1 MLTIYAYFYTVV
13 LVNNL
18 VIAFFINA
26 FLQQGEILERRKAEL
41 TIAGEAVIHGREASF
56 DAAEVTGT
64 RTSLSGAMIARIR
77 SNHAEEDE
85 QDRLRRLFTQ
95 TSDELRYKEAD
106 TQSHVMP
113 FARS

>member
-1 MLTIYAYFYTVV
+1 M
-13 LVNNL
+13 

-26 FLQQGEILERRKAEL
+26 FLQQGEILERRKTEL
-41 TIAGEAVIHGREASF
+41 TIDGEAVIHGREAKF
-56 DAAEVTGT
+56 DASQVTGT
-64 RTSLSGAMIARIR
+64 KTNITGAMIARIR

-95 TSDELRYKEAD
+95 TSDDIRYKESEG
-106 TQSHVMP
+106 QGHVMP